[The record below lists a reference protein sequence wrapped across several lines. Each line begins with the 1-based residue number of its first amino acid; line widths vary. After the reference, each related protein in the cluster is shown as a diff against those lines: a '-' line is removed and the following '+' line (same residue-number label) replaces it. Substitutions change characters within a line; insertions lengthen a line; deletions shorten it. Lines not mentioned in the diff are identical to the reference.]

1 MVERGP
7 EKAGVGGSIPSLAT
21 TPSFLR
27 ISRYEGR
34 ALVRWSAAQWYCPWP
49 SERPA
54 SAVICGSTIAVS
66 RVAVLLYQLFL
77 ICVSN
82 ANPPFGSLV
91 ALTATRG
98 ET

>member
-1 MVERGP
+1 
-7 EKAGVGGSIPSLAT
+7 
-21 TPSFLR
+21 LR

-34 ALVRWSAAQWYCPWP
+34 ALALVRSAVASPAAF
-49 SERPA
+49 ERPA
-54 SAVICGSTIAVS
+54 SAVICGSTIARS
-66 RVAVLLYQLFL
+66 RVAVLRYQLFL
-77 ICVSN
+77 IWVSN